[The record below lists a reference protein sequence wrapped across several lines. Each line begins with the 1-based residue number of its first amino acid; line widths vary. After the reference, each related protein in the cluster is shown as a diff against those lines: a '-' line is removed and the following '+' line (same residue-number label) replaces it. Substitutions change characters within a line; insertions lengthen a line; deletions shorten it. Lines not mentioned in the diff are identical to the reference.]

1 MPEALGTLGGPAG
14 LCFALA
20 GTPERGPAAPAASLT
35 PPLSARSQ
43 ELTLPP
49 TAAPAVPDAGEGA
62 GKAEDPGVGD
72 YDYVPSEDYYTP
84 PPYEDLSY
92 IEGIEDPDQPPDH
105 GAGAPTS
112 AAGTTNASN
121 VIAFLLA
128 GQGVPL
134 GWPLL
139 PGRLDSP
146 TCWVH
151 LKVVCPTTKWADRTP
166 PPRWPRVPPETG
178 DDSVLAVSL
187 SVAQEGSDWPAAR
200 AGTLDEQ
207 TRGEVG
213 SSGRDMAFPVRQMW
227 PKASTRGLAK
237 CRPLCPLR
245 AVLCDV
251 VRVCPP
257 PGVAA
262 ESSG

>member
-1 MPEALGTLGGPAG
+1 MPEARGTLGGPAG

-128 GQGVPL
+128 GQWVPL

-139 PGRLDSP
+139 PGRLSEAGLSHLLGSP
-146 TCWVH
+146 QGR
-151 LKVVCPTTKWADRTP
+151 LSDYKVGRPNPAPQVAPGSPGDR
-166 PPRWPRVPPETG
+166 
-178 DDSVLAVSL
+178 
-187 SVAQEGSDWPAAR
+187 
-200 AGTLDEQ
+200 
-207 TRGEVG
+207 
-213 SSGRDMAFPVRQMW
+213 
-227 PKASTRGLAK
+227 
-237 CRPLCPLR
+237 
-245 AVLCDV
+245 
-251 VRVCPP
+251 
-257 PGVAA
+257 
-262 ESSG
+262 

>member
-1 MPEALGTLGGPAG
+1 M
-14 LCFALA
+14 
-20 GTPERGPAAPAASLT
+20 PAASLT

-49 TAAPAVPDAGEGA
+49 TAAPAAPDTGEGA
-62 GKAEDPGVGD
+62 GKVEDPGIGD
-72 YDYVPSEDYYTP
+72 YEYVPSEDYYTP

-112 AAGTTNASN
+112 TAGTANASN

-128 GQGVPL
+128 GQGGPP
-134 GWPLL
+134 GGALL
-139 PGRLDSP
+139 PGRLSEAGLA
-146 TCWVH
+146 H
-151 LKVVCPTTKWADRTP
+151 LLWGVCPSARWADHTP
-166 PPRWPRVPPETG
+166 PPRWPRENPETG

-187 SVAQEGSDWPAAR
+187 SVAREGQAGQLPELGLWTSKRDVRRAALGMTWPFP
-200 AGTLDEQ
+200 
-207 TRGEVG
+207 
-213 SSGRDMAFPVRQMW
+213 SGRCDLKPPPGALQSAVPSV
-227 PKASTRGLAK
+227 
-237 CRPLCPLR
+237 PLS
-245 AVLCDV
+245 AVLCTV
-251 VRVCPP
+251 ALGCPP